1 MSREPNQPEETKPPP
16 EREPYVPPT
25 VEDIDT
31 TYGPAETSAGT
42 ISTGQF
48 QP

>member
-1 MSREPNQPEETKPPP
+1 MNTEPNQPEQAQPSPLG

-31 TYGPAETSAGT
+31 TYGPAETSAGVPG
-42 ISTGQF
+42 SY
-48 QP
+48 